1 MSYYFYYY
9 LRYPSLVRNIVQY
22 FAAWLAESLR
32 HNGNTYM
39 GIQYSA
45 AQHSTVQ
52 YSTVQYSTETGTRHS
67 KECGS
72 VKYSTGTGTTY
83 SK

>member
-9 LRYPSLVRNIVQY
+9 LRYSSLVRNIVQY

-39 GIQYSA
+39 GIQYS
-45 AQHSTVQ
+45 TVQ
-52 YSTVQYSTETGTRHS
+52 KQGPGIQKNVVQYNTVQEQGPHIQSNIVPHS
-67 KECGS
+67 S
-72 VKYSTGTGTTY
+72 IQ
-83 SK
+83 

>member
-9 LRYPSLVRNIVQY
+9 LRYSSLVRNIVQY

-39 GIQYSA
+39 GIQYSTV
-45 AQHSTVQ
+45 QHSTVQ
-52 YSTVQYSTETGTRHS
+52 YSTVQYRNRDQAFKRMWFSTIQYRNRDHIF
-67 KECGS
+67 K
-72 VKYSTGTGTTY
+72 VI
-83 SK
+83 